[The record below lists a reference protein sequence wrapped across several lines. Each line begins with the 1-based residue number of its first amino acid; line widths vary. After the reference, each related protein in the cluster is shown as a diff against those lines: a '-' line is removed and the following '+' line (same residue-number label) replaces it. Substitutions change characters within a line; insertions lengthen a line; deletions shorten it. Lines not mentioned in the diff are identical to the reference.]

1 MAEQSFPLELDHV
14 TVFTAA
20 NAPEAKALEAI
31 GLQGFGGT
39 TRHGG
44 LGTASTSFFF
54 SNLLYLELF
63 WVEDVAAAKQAL
75 EPLSLN
81 VDARMNWHETGAS
94 PLGVMLRRQAAGSND
109 PAPFPCKQMR
119 ADWMPPG
126 TVVEFNGEAIAEPYY
141 GVCPENLSFRGFRA
155 NIPDLSHPLGVKH
168 MTGVAFTVMSTSLTP
183 IAQMLAENGVAAFEF
198 GPEPLATL
206 TFDSGAQGRSVDA
219 RPTLPMVLKY

>member
-1 MAEQSFPLELDHV
+1 MLHILER
-14 TVFTAA
+14 
-20 NAPEAKALEAI
+20 LEAI

-94 PLGVMLRRQAAGSND
+94 PLGVMLRRRVTGSND
-109 PAPFPCKQMR
+109 PAPFPCKRMR

-155 NIPDLSHPLGVKH
+155 NIPDLPYPLGVKH
-168 MTGVAFTVMSTSLTP
+168 LTGVTISVVSDGLSSIARLLSENRIVSYEKGPTP
-183 IAQMLAENGVAAFEF
+183 LM
-198 GPEPLATL
+198 TL
-206 TFDSGAQGRSVDA
+206 TFDNGGQGKSVDV